1 MNALHS
7 LSHEPQKT
15 IAKKGNH
22 SLRKVQSF
30 VLNAISALCVVS
42 CTSEDS
48 QSNNPK
54 RDALENYSKQA
65 PSMSTFNENFQHDKM
80 EISTYHTKSAKKGF
94 SKEEISAVLRTLKN
108 KLGDPLLTAPTLNII
123 TYDIQDTPSPI
134 HPVLEG
140 IAGTAINQSNDKN
153 KGCILLEQNSPIK
166 ILTHELIH
174 FLYQERDYQST
185 SPDFLVEGPTYMQ
198 TDPKESFE
206 NIRNPSKTVFDAF
219 EGLFAQSLSFR
230 HGEGYLLKKDVAARF
245 FYEVNAID
253 PSCISTLV
261 GQVITEDITPENLKF
276 IILIYTA
283 KEKQAA
289 MQKFLDTI
297 HLFDPSKRSLYCI
310 PTLTNSH
317 LQIRCATTEEIPKQ
331 HSFTYSYQIQGVKN
345 SMAKKITAHIN
356 GTMDITTT
364 IPAASVQKACV
375 EENTLPTHC
384 FTFETSPTTAHD

>member
-1 MNALHS
+1 MNILHS
-7 LSHEPQKT
+7 LPQHPQST
-15 IAKKGNH
+15 IAKKSNY
-22 SLRKVQSF
+22 SLRNVRNL
-30 VLNAISALCVVS
+30 VLNAISALCIIS
-42 CTSEDS
+42 CTSDDS
-48 QSNNPK
+48 QTNNSK

-65 PSMSTFNENFQHDKM
+65 PSMSTFNENFQHEKM

-140 IAGTAINQSNDKN
+140 VAGTAINQSNDKN
-153 KGCILLEQNSPIK
+153 KGSILLEQNSTIK

-174 FLYQERDYQST
+174 FLYQERDYQLSA
-185 SPDFLVEGPTYMQ
+185 PDFLVEGPTYMQ
-198 TDPKESFE
+198 SDPQESFE

-219 EGLFAQSLSFR
+219 EGLFAQSLSFS

-253 PSCISTLV
+253 PNCISSLV
-261 GQVITEDITPENLKF
+261 AQAITEDITPENLKF
-276 IILIYTA
+276 IILIHTA
-283 KEKQAA
+283 KEKKVA
-289 MQKFLDTI
+289 MEKFLETI

-310 PTLTNSH
+310 PTLTSAQ

-331 HSFTYSYQIQGVKN
+331 HSLTYSYQIQGVKN
-345 SMAKKITAHIN
+345 SMSKKITAQIN

-364 IPAASVQKACV
+364 IGAASVQKVCV

-384 FTFETSPTTAHD
+384 FTFGVYPTTAHD